1 MSAVVAATG
10 SAVVGKPATPVLSGR
25 VGVRATLR
33 HSFAIA
39 RRNLLQVRNDPGQL
53 VDSALMPIVF
63 TLIFLYVFG
72 GAIWN
77 GREGD
82 YRQYLLPGI
91 MVQTI
96 MFASRAT
103 GFTLSMDFGTGIMDR
118 FRSLP
123 IARSAVLSG
132 RIIADVARLLLGQVI
147 MLSFALLVGF
157 EVHTSPL
164 VAAGGVALVLLYGTA
179 LAWLSAVIGLV
190 LRSPTT
196 VSSAGFLWMIPLQ
209 FGSSMLV
216 PTSTMP
222 GWMRTFAEVNPT
234 TQVTDATRNMLIGG
248 PWMSHATNALTWSVG
263 ILVVAVP
270 LAVHRYNRR

>member
-1 MSAVVAATG
+1 MSALVATAE
-10 SAVVGKPATPVLSGR
+10 SNVVGHPPVLSGR

-72 GAIWN
+72 GAIWS

-147 MLSFALLVGF
+147 MLSFALLIGF
-157 EVHTSPL
+157 EVRTSL
-164 VAAGGVALVLLYGTA
+164 LLAVGAVALVLLYGTA

-222 GWMRTFAEVNPT
+222 GWMRAFAEVNPT
-234 TQVTDATRNMLIGG
+234 TLVTDACRNMLIGG
-248 PWMSHATNALTWSVG
+248 PWTGAATNALAWSVG

-270 LAVHRYNRR
+270 LAVRLYNRR

>member
-1 MSAVVAATG
+1 MSAVVAAPE
-10 SAVVGKPATPVLSGR
+10 SNVVGQQPVLSGR

-53 VDSALMPIVF
+53 VDSALMPIIF

-72 GAIWN
+72 GAIWG

-132 RIIADVARLLLGQVI
+132 RIIADMARLLLGQII
-147 MLSFALLVGF
+147 MLSFALLIGF
-157 EVHTSPL
+157 DVHTSLPL
-164 VAAGGVALVLLYGTA
+164 AVAGVALVMLYGTA
-179 LAWLSAVIGLV
+179 LAWVSAVIGLV
-190 LRSPTT
+190 LRSPNT

-222 GWMRTFAEVNPT
+222 GWMRAFAEVNPT
-234 TQVTDATRNMLIGG
+234 TQVTDACRYMLIGG
-248 PWMSHATNALTWSVG
+248 PWTGPATNALIWSLG

-270 LAVHRYNRR
+270 LAVRLYIRR